1 MMTMSRCAQIM
12 RGAAARL
19 RGGAAN
25 DNAATRSLM
34 MQSAL
39 GVPAAGVIAAF
50 AIDRE
55 LFRLERSRARPRLH
69 TSLHA
74 SHDSDYD
81 DLLARVGAE
90 MALPSA

>member
-19 RGGAAN
+19 RGDVAN
-25 DNAATRSLM
+25 DNATQSAM

-69 TSLHA
+69 TALHA
-74 SHDSDYD
+74 AHDNDYD